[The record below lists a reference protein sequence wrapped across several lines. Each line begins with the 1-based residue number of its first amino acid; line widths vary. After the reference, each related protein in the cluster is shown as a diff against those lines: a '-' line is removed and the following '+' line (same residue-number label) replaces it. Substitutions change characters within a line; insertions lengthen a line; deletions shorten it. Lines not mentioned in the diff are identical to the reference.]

1 MCKCGIKLGTV
12 VSSIVPSAYFLSM
25 APIFHITGT
34 LCHLGTVRSHNW
46 DISFFLLSRFLCA
59 FNLSGLAKSTENPYS
74 PYLTACPCLHSAK
87 LHWDFLSF
95 SSPTGT
101 KFNWT
106 LLQYLSNLSN
116 KKSLSYLEKC
126 YISMDSWLYYT
137 DVCFL
142 KLPGFT
148 MASPFSWVKKGKRD
162 QFNVHFSVY
171 GNEPFGLCSIFC
183 SQPANENWETG
194 DLFQE
199 MQWMP
204 SQKEI
209 SCGWHNMLGLFSC
222 VEQTCFTRG
231 MFGQNS

>member
-59 FNLSGLAKSTENPYS
+59 LNLSGLAKSTENPYS

-116 KKSLSYLEKC
+116 KKKSLILREMLHLHGFMAILHWCVLSETSRFYYGKPFLLSEKR
-126 YISMDSWLYYT
+126 
-137 DVCFL
+137 
-142 KLPGFT
+142 
-148 MASPFSWVKKGKRD
+148 KKR
-162 QFNVHFSVY
+162 
-171 GNEPFGLCSIFC
+171 SI
-183 SQPANENWETG
+183 
-194 DLFQE
+194 
-199 MQWMP
+199 
-204 SQKEI
+204 
-209 SCGWHNMLGLFSC
+209 
-222 VEQTCFTRG
+222 
-231 MFGQNS
+231 